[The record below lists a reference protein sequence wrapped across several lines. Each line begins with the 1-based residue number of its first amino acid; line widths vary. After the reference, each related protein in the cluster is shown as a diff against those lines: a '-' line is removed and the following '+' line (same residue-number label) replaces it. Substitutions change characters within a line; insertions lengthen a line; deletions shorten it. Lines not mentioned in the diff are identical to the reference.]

1 MKTALITGAA
11 RRIGA
16 RIARHLHQQGWRV
29 VLHYRHSRAEAEAL
43 AAELNTTRAGSAAV
57 VQGDLLDIAHLPAL
71 AAQAIAC
78 FGRIDALI
86 NNASTFYATPVG
98 EISEQNWQALI
109 GSNLQA
115 PLFLAQA
122 LTPELTR
129 NSGAIVNLADIHA
142 ERPMA
147 GHVVYSIAKAGVVA
161 MTKSLARELAPAVR
175 VNAVAPGANLW
186 PEVEDSIDLLERE
199 RILSTIP
206 LQKNGSPD
214 DIAGAVGF
222 LLNAPYLTGVILP
235 VDGGRSVHL

>member
-43 AAELNTTRAGSAAV
+43 VAELNTARAGSAAV

-71 AAQAIAC
+71 AAQAIDC

-129 NSGAIVNLADIHA
+129 NGGAIVNLADIHA

-147 GHVVYSIAKAGVVA
+147 GYVVYSIAKAGVVA
-161 MTKSLARELAPAVR
+161 MTKSLA
-175 VNAVAPGANLW
+175 
-186 PEVEDSIDLLERE
+186 RE

-214 DIAGAVGF
+214 DIAGAVSF

>member
-16 RIARHLHQQGWRV
+16 GLARRLHQEGWRV
-29 VLHYRHSRAEAEAL
+29 ILHYRSSQTQAQAL
-43 AAELNTTRAGSAAV
+43 AAELNGLRENSAALL
-57 VQGDLLDIAHLPAL
+57 QGDLLDIANLPAL
-71 AAQAIAC
+71 AARAMTC

-86 NNASTFYATPVG
+86 NNASGFYATPLG
-98 EISEQNWQALI
+98 DISEQNWQELI

-122 LTPELTR
+122 LAPELIR
-129 NSGAIVNLADIHA
+129 NRGAIVSLADIHA

-147 GHVVYSIAKAGVVA
+147 GHIVYSIAKAGVVA
-161 MTKSLARELAPAVR
+161 MTRSLARELAPDVR

-186 PEVEDSIDLLERE
+186 PETEDSINLPERE
-199 RILSTIP
+199 RILTSIP

-214 DIAGAVGF
+214 DIAGAVAY
-222 LLNAPYLTGVILP
+222 LLGAPYVTGVILP
-235 VDGGRSVHL
+235 VDGGRSVYL